1 LTNICHSVILNI
13 PTPPL
18 SFDHAFPQGIKN
30 RGFMLAKSHG
40 FGLTGID
47 AYHITIE
54 IDAGKGLPAIT
65 IVGLPDSAV
74 RESKERVR
82 SAIKNSGFEFP
93 RGRITINLAPADT
106 KKEGPSFDLPIAL
119 GILAASE
126 QLPAEALVA
135 TAFLGELS
143 LDGQIKPVP
152 GALAS
157 AMAAAKHGFHTIVL
171 PTMNVAEG
179 LLTND
184 IRVLSAHSL
193 QQTVQMLLD
202 PSRQEKAAQV
212 ITTLPMPLTSL
223 HDFEDV
229 KGQTHVK
236 RGLEIAAAGGHNTL
250 LVGPPGT
257 GKTMLARRFPSI
269 LPPMNRAEALEATRI
284 YSAAFG
290 NTSTPGGL
298 ITERPFRAPHHT
310 ASPISIV
317 GGGSDPQ
324 PGEVTHAHHGVLF
337 LDELPEFTRGALEAL
352 RQPLEDGHVTIARA
366 AKTLRFPARFTLL
379 AAMNPCPCG
388 HLTNRERHCSCSSTS
403 IQKYLSKISGP
414 LMDRIDIHLE
424 VPSLKTTDLLN
435 TPTGETSTSIRA
447 RVLAAREIQTQRFQH
462 ENTITNS
469 RMGQKQLRKWCK
481 LDENSKN
488 LLKEAIESLGLS
500 ARAHDKILKVARTIS
515 DLSNSDNILP
525 EHLAEAISYRC
536 LDKMNT

>member
-1 LTNICHSVILNI
+1 
-13 PTPPL
+13 
-18 SFDHAFPQGIKN
+18 
-30 RGFMLAKSHG
+30 MLAKSHG

-54 IDAGKGLPAIT
+54 IDVGKGLPAVT

-82 SAIKNSGFEFP
+82 SAIRNSGFEFP

-126 QLPAEALVA
+126 QFPTELLAS

-143 LDGQIKPVP
+143 LDGQVKPVP

-157 AMAAAKHGFHTIVL
+157 AMAASKHGFHTIVL
-171 PTMNVAEG
+171 PAVNAPEAR
-179 LLTND
+179 LTND
-184 IRVLSAHSL
+184 IRVLPVISLKQTIDTLLHPSL
-193 QQTVQMLLD
+193 QPATD
-202 PSRQEKAAQV
+202 PA
-212 ITTLPMPLTSL
+212 ITSAIPLSTFTY
-223 HDFEDV
+223 DFEDV
-229 KGQTHVK
+229 KGQSHVK
-236 RGLEIAAAGGHNTL
+236 RGLEIAAAGGHNAL

-269 LPPMNRAEALEATRI
+269 LPPMNRHEALEATRI
-284 YSAAFG
+284 SSAALG
-290 NTSTPGGL
+290 HTLLATGL
-298 ITERPFRAPHHT
+298 ITERPFRSPHHT
-310 ASPISIV
+310 ASSISLV

-324 PGEVTHAHHGVLF
+324 PGEVTRAHHGVLF

-366 AKTLRFPARFTLL
+366 TKTLRFPARFALL

-388 HLTNRERHCSCSSTS
+388 HLTNREKRCICSSNAIS
-403 IQKYLSKISGP
+403 KYLSKISGP

-424 VPSLKTTDLLN
+424 VPSLKASDLL
-435 TPTGETSTSIRA
+435 TVPTGENSASIRA
-447 RVLAAREIQTQRFQH
+447 RVIAARERQTQRFQKN
-462 ENTITNS
+462 NTTTNS
-469 RMGQKQLRKWCK
+469 RMGQKELRAWCQ
-481 LDENSKN
+481 LDEKSKK

-515 DLSNSDNILP
+515 DLAGCENIKA
-525 EHLAEAISYRC
+525 EHLAEAVSYRC